1 LLGGD
6 LTVAVAAA
14 AGPLGAEER
23 GGDWI

>member
-14 AGPLGAEER
+14 PGPLGAEER